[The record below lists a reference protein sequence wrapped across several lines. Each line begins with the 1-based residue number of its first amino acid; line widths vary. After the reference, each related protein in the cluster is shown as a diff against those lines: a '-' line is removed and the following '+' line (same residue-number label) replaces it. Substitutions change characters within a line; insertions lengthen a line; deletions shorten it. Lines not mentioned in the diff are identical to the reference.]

1 MAFLLYYYGKMEAC
15 NRSFVVV
22 VVVVVVGVV
31 VVVFV
36 FAADGSVGVVVV
48 SSNWNCCAG
57 S

>member
-15 NRSFVVV
+15 NRSFVV

>member
-1 MAFLLYYYGKMEAC
+1 VAFLLYYYGKMEAC
-15 NRSFVVV
+15 NRSFVV